1 METEVGPTGNPEGT
15 LDYKVTG
22 RRIVAA
28 LIDLIPIVVLWIVMA
43 DAFGTLG
50 KTTDEEHG
58 WTWYTATL
66 SDGPFFLYCLLALAY
81 FVVPEGLAAPTLG
94 KLIMGLKVVKLDG
107 SSYGWKAALGRNL
120 LRIVDFLPI
129 LYFVGLVAI
138 AVTPSNQRLGDLAA
152 GTTVA
157 RAD

>member
-1 METEVGPTGNPEGT
+1 MDTEVGPTGSPESP

-43 DAFGTLG
+43 GAFGTLG
-50 KTTDEEHG
+50 KTTDQEG
-58 WTWYTATL
+58 RGTMYTATL
-66 SDGPFFLYCLLALAY
+66 TNGPFLLYCLLALAY
-81 FVVPEGLAAPTLG
+81 FVVPEGLGAPTLG

-107 SSYGWKAALGRNL
+107 GSCGWKAALGRNL
-120 LRIVDFLPI
+120 LRIVDFLPV